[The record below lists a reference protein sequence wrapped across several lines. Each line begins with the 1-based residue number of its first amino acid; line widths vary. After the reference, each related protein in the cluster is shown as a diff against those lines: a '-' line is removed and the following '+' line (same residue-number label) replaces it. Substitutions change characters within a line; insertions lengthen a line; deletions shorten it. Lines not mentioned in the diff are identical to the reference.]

1 MTNRQ
6 ELRPAFFYGR
16 VSTDGQDRELSI
28 GEQKQHANEQAPR
41 EGYRFIQ
48 EFEEVKSAATDKR
61 PAFLEMVS
69 LAISPNRPAEA
80 IFFNDLSRAFR
91 NDEDFYMYR
100 RMLREANV
108 KIFTYEEGELKND
121 DQSQLMF
128 GFKSLLNSQVPRKTA
143 RETRRGQF
151 GATRRGFYL
160 GLGVFGYEKY
170 KVMDGGVEHI
180 KLRPHPT
187 QWEHLLSM
195 FRMALENHG
204 GRRIA
209 DHLNS
214 LGVKTRLG
222 NDWKEL
228 TVLGV
233 LRNPACRG
241 KTHRGENSRSPY
253 LDRSERVFCENAH
266 EAAVSEEDYQTIER
280 LIKLRTTNPGGPRA
294 HSSPNPLSDHV
305 KCGLC
310 GSNMTL
316 NRIKGIT
323 ILVCSN
329 KRKDGKRACPAK
341 NTRLDILMPRVV
353 AALLERILTEETLR
367 QQVAL
372 VAETNREFLV
382 EQQTARETIEKNI
395 AGTKKQ
401 ISNLVDAIEGR
412 GGNPQIYERLDDRE
426 SELKQLTVQLEG
438 LNEKLTGHLEFLN
451 APDRIVSCALDL
463 RTYIESEDPEVARMF
478 ILSFVKRVEVLGTE
492 AIIHYK
498 MPLPQDVTG
507 GTKTTDTVKI
517 AKNGDRQESWLSPTP
532 AGVGLWVNFWL
543 PWWAGAAIGIPIAL
557 VFYYYSVD
565 DISGVLSPTPA
576 GALEI
581 SQWGSYEGSIR
592 DGLVSPS
599 LDPNQ
604 PDAMLPYAVALN
616 QARQWV
622 NDIKALPSWFLPDGP
637 REQTKQGLYAAYR
650 GFIGADSWD
659 LEGGPKKESMAAQ
672 RAVGGGGDAGGG

>member
-1 MTNRQ
+1 MTNRP

-48 EFEEVKSAATDKR
+48 EFEEVKSAATDNR
-61 PAFLEMVS
+61 PVFLEMVS
-69 LAISPNRPAEA
+69 RAISPKHPAEA
-80 IFFNDLSRAFR
+80 IFFNDISRPFR

-100 RMLREANV
+100 KMLREANV
-108 KIFTYEEGELKND
+108 KIFTYEEGELKYD
-121 DQSQLMF
+121 DQSQLVF
-128 GFKSLLNSQVPRKTA
+128 GFKSLMNSQVPRKTA

-160 GLGVFGYEKY
+160 GPGVFGYEKY
-170 KVMDGGVEHI
+170 KVMDGGVEHT

-195 FRMALENHG
+195 FRMALDNHG

-214 LGVKTRLG
+214 LGVKTING
-222 NDWKEL
+222 NDWIES
-228 TVLGV
+228 TVTSV

-241 KTHRGENSRSPY
+241 KTHRGEKSKSPY
-253 LDRSERVFCENAH
+253 LDRSEQVFCENAH
-266 EAAVSEEDYQTIER
+266 EAAVSEEKYQTIER

-316 NRIKGIT
+316 NRTKGIT
-323 ILVCSN
+323 NLTCSN
-329 KRKDGKRACPAK
+329 KRKNGAGACPAR

-353 AALLERILTEETLR
+353 AALLERILTKETLR
-367 QQVAL
+367 QQVDL

-382 EQQTARETIEKNI
+382 EQQTARETIERNI
-395 AGTKKQ
+395 EGTRKQ

-438 LNEKLTGHLEFLN
+438 LDEKLTGHLEFLN
-451 APDRIVSCALDL
+451 APERIVSCALDL

-492 AIIHYK
+492 ANIHYTL
-498 MPLPQDVTG
+498 PLPHDVTG
-507 GTKTTDTVKI
+507 ENKTTDTVKM
-517 AKNGDRQESWLSPTP
+517 AKNGDRRESWLSPSP
-532 AGVGLWVNFWL
+532 VPKGE
-543 PWWAGAAIGIPIAL
+543 GAIPP
-557 VFYYYSVD
+557 
-565 DISGVLSPTPA
+565 LS
-576 GALEI
+576 L
-581 SQWGSYEGSIR
+581 
-592 DGLVSPS
+592 
-599 LDPNQ
+599 
-604 PDAMLPYAVALN
+604 
-616 QARQWV
+616 
-622 NDIKALPSWFLPDGP
+622 
-637 REQTKQGLYAAYR
+637 RER
-650 GFIGADSWD
+650 GRG
-659 LEGGPKKESMAAQ
+659 
-672 RAVGGGGDAGGG
+672 

>member
-222 NDWKEL
+222 NDWNES

-241 KTHRGENSRSPY
+241 KTQRGENSRSPY
-253 LDRSERVFCENAH
+253 LDRSEQVFCENAH

-280 LIKLRTTNPGGPRA
+280 LIKLRTTAPGGPRA

-316 NRIKGIT
+316 NRIRGIT
-323 ILVCSN
+323 YLVCSN
-329 KRKDGKRACPAK
+329 KRKNGERACPAK

-532 AGVGLWVNFWL
+532 AGIDRGHSRRRTPQTRFPRPRGDRPNTQAATGLRFGV
-543 PWWAGAAIGIPIAL
+543 PPPTRGRTSVKAI
-557 VFYYYSVD
+557 
-565 DISGVLSPTPA
+565 LSSTP
-576 GALEI
+576 
-581 SQWGSYEGSIR
+581 
-592 DGLVSPS
+592 
-599 LDPNQ
+599 
-604 PDAMLPYAVALN
+604 
-616 QARQWV
+616 
-622 NDIKALPSWFLPDGP
+622 
-637 REQTKQGLYAAYR
+637 
-650 GFIGADSWD
+650 
-659 LEGGPKKESMAAQ
+659 
-672 RAVGGGGDAGGG
+672 

>member
-1 MTNRQ
+1 MTNRP

-48 EFEEVKSAATDKR
+48 EFEEVKSAATDNR
-61 PAFLEMVS
+61 PVFLEMVS
-69 LAISPNRPAEA
+69 RAISPKHPAEA
-80 IFFNDLSRAFR
+80 IFFNDISRPFR

-100 RMLREANV
+100 KMLREANV
-108 KIFTYEEGELKND
+108 KIFTYEEGELKYD
-121 DQSQLMF
+121 DQSQLVF
-128 GFKSLLNSQVPRKTA
+128 GFKSLMNSQVPRKTA

-160 GLGVFGYEKY
+160 GPGVFGYEKY
-170 KVMDGGVEHI
+170 KVMDGGVEHT

-195 FRMALENHG
+195 FRMALDNHG

-214 LGVKTRLG
+214 LGVKTING
-222 NDWKEL
+222 NDWIES
-228 TVLGV
+228 TAMSV

-241 KTHRGENSRSPY
+241 RTHRGEKSKSPY
-253 LDRSERVFCENAH
+253 LDRSEQVFCENAH
-266 EAAVSEEDYQTIER
+266 EAAVSDEDYQTIER
-280 LIKLRTTNPGGPRA
+280 LIKLRTNNPGGPRV

-316 NRIKGIT
+316 NRTKEIT
-323 ILVCSN
+323 NLICSN
-329 KRKDGKRACPAK
+329 KRKNGTGACPAK
-341 NTRLDILMPRVV
+341 NVRLDVLMPKVV

-367 QQVAL
+367 QQVDL

-382 EQQTARETIEKNI
+382 EQQTARETIERNI
-395 AGTKKQ
+395 AGTRKQ

-412 GGNPQIYERLDDRE
+412 GGNPQIYERLDERE

-438 LNEKLTGHLEFLN
+438 LDEKLTGHLEFLN
-451 APDRIVSCALDL
+451 APERIVSCALDL

-492 AIIHYK
+492 ANIHYT
-498 MPLPQDVTG
+498 MPLPHDVTG
-507 GTKTTDTVKI
+507 ENKTTDTVKM
-517 AKNGDRQESWLSPTP
+517 AKNGDRRESWLSPSPVPT
-532 AGVGLWVNFWL
+532 ARGLGGN
-543 PWWAGAAIGIPIAL
+543 
-557 VFYYYSVD
+557 
-565 DISGVLSPTPA
+565 
-576 GALEI
+576 
-581 SQWGSYEGSIR
+581 GSCS
-592 DGLVSPS
+592 
-599 LDPNQ
+599 
-604 PDAMLPYAVALN
+604 
-616 QARQWV
+616 
-622 NDIKALPSWFLPDGP
+622 
-637 REQTKQGLYAAYR
+637 
-650 GFIGADSWD
+650 
-659 LEGGPKKESMAAQ
+659 
-672 RAVGGGGDAGGG
+672 RA

>member
-1 MTNRQ
+1 MFAVEMYARVRRACMVEGMSVREASRVFGLHRDTVRKMLAYSVPPGYRRQ
-6 ELRPAFFYGR
+6 DPPRRPKLEPFTGVIDGILEADHRVPRKQRHTAKRIFERLRDEHGF
-16 VSTDGQDRELSI
+16 DGGYTTV

-80 IFFNDLSRAFR
+80 IFFHDMARAFR

-180 KLRPHPT
+180 KLQPHPT

-222 NDWKEL
+222 NDWNES

-253 LDRSERVFCENAH
+253 LDRSEQVFCENAH

-280 LIKLRTTNPGGPRA
+280 LIKLRTTAPGGPRA
-294 HSSPNPLSDHV
+294 HSSPKPPQ
-305 KCGLC
+305 
-310 GSNMTL
+310 
-316 NRIKGIT
+316 RP
-323 ILVCSN
+323 
-329 KRKDGKRACPAK
+329 RKMRA
-341 NTRLDILMPRVV
+341 MRV
-353 AALLERILTEETLR
+353 E
-367 QQVAL
+367 
-372 VAETNREFLV
+372 
-382 EQQTARETIEKNI
+382 
-395 AGTKKQ
+395 
-401 ISNLVDAIEGR
+401 
-412 GGNPQIYERLDDRE
+412 
-426 SELKQLTVQLEG
+426 
-438 LNEKLTGHLEFLN
+438 H
-451 APDRIVSCALDL
+451 
-463 RTYIESEDPEVARMF
+463 DPE
-478 ILSFVKRVEVLGTE
+478 
-492 AIIHYK
+492 
-498 MPLPQDVTG
+498 QDQG
-507 GTKTTDTVKI
+507 NHD
-517 AKNGDRQESWLSPTP
+517 P
-532 AGVGLWVNFWL
+532 GLL
-543 PWWAGAAIGIPIAL
+543 
-557 VFYYYSVD
+557 
-565 DISGVLSPTPA
+565 
-576 GALEI
+576 
-581 SQWGSYEGSIR
+581 Q
-592 DGLVSPS
+592 
-599 LDPNQ
+599 
-604 PDAMLPYAVALN
+604 
-616 QARQWV
+616 
-622 NDIKALPSWFLPDGP
+622 
-637 REQTKQGLYAAYR
+637 
-650 GFIGADSWD
+650 
-659 LEGGPKKESMAAQ
+659 
-672 RAVGGGGDAGGG
+672 

>member
-222 NDWKEL
+222 NDWNES

-253 LDRSERVFCENAH
+253 LDRSEQVFCENAH

-280 LIKLRTTNPGGPRA
+280 LIKLRTTAPGGPRA

-323 ILVCSN
+323 NLVCSN
-329 KRKDGKRACPAK
+329 KRKNGKRACPAK

-507 GTKTTDTVKI
+507 GTKTADTVKI

-532 AGVGLWVNFWL
+532 AGIGKGVAGPGGSRDPPVGEDGVAHTFGVGNARRVHSEGLTHPGRSRDGRSALGRSVGRGL
-543 PWWAGAAIGIPIAL
+543 GRHRLRAVAGPGLLVPRVVGEAHPHLDDQALILGGYPVAGAG
-557 VFYYYSVD
+557 
-565 DISGVLSPTPA
+565 
-576 GALEI
+576 
-581 SQWGSYEGSIR
+581 
-592 DGLVSPS
+592 PS
-599 LDPNQ
+599 LDVGSAGDPLVGEDGVLQ
-604 PDAMLPYAVALN
+604 AV
-616 QARQWV
+616 RV
-622 NDIKALPSWFLPDGP
+622 VYFRS
-637 REQTKQGLYAAYR
+637 
-650 GFIGADSWD
+650 
-659 LEGGPKKESMAAQ
+659 
-672 RAVGGGGDAGGG
+672 VGGEGLAHPGRSPDHR